1 MFITLPKYRWKIFA
15 LKYFQYMSSG
25 DMFDLAVTTHSDKG
39 CKYNRSGVYCLT
51 GKLCDKANKKP
62 S

>member
-1 MFITLPKYRWKIFA
+1 
-15 LKYFQYMSSG
+15 MSS
-25 DMFDLAVTTHSDKG
+25 DDIFDLAVTTHNA

-51 GKLCDKANKKP
+51 RKLCDKANKKP